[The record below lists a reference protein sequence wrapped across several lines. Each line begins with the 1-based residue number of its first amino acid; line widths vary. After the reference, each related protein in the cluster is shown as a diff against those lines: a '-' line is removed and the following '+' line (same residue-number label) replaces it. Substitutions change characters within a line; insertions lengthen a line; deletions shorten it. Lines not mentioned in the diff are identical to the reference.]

1 MQKQLLA
8 PTRITDAQ
16 RKWLDAENI
25 RTGNGLSAIIRGLIQ
40 DKITK
45 DGKK

>member
-16 RKWLDAENI
+16 RKWLDAENM
-25 RTGNGLSAIIRGLIQ
+25 RTGNGMSAIIRGLIQ
-40 DKITK
+40 EQITK
-45 DGKK
+45 ADKK